1 MKEFFETLFSPK
13 KALTSKS
20 WRWQYYG
27 AITDAKWYLAILN
40 ILVISLCVVVGFL
53 LLARVFCEYREFH
66 FFRITTFTLSVTLLW
81 RVSVVVQKLNTIFCL
96 RKQETRITW
105 SQIILLIVIGLF
117 VISLVEL
124 LNPQKDSL
132 EATMLGGAGLV
143 LGWIFKDTIKSVVAF
158 FYLRANG
165 LLKIGDWIE
174 VKPQGIDG
182 IVKRVSLTTVTLE
195 NWDTTTSAFPTF
207 ILHSQHFKN
216 NQKMMDG
223 KTQGRQMQKT
233 FIFDTGWIQYLK
245 GEELDTLKKRIAK
258 YNPSMTAF
266 YDYYI
271 EKLREEKVEADK
283 ILNIQIFRHY
293 IYHWLMQHEH
303 ISHEPR
309 LIVRWLEQ
317 KNEGLPLQIYAFI
330 TDSYLA
336 PFEWQQSQIIEHIVE
351 SMAWFNL
358 QLYQSAS
365 GYDTSNSN
373 ITMVN
378 EQADYKKNQ
387 TL

>member
-53 LLARVFCEYREFH
+53 LLARVFCEYRQFY
-66 FFRITTFTLSVTLLW
+66 FLRITTFALSVTLLW

-124 LNPQKDSL
+124 LNPQKDSP

-143 LGWIFKDTIKSVVAF
+143 LGWIFKDTIKSVAAF

-174 VKPQGIDG
+174 VEPQGIDG
-182 IVKRVSLTTVTLE
+182 IVKSVSLTTVTLE

-271 EKLREEKVEADK
+271 EKLREEKIEADK

-365 GYDTSNSN
+365 GYDASNSN

>member
-53 LLARVFCEYREFH
+53 LLARVFCEYRQFH

-124 LNPQKDSL
+124 LNPQKDSP

-143 LGWIFKDTIKSVVAF
+143 LGWIFQDTIKSVAAF

-174 VKPQGIDG
+174 VEPQSIDG

-195 NWDTTTSAFPTF
+195 NWDTTTSAFPTY

-365 GYDTSNSN
+365 GYDASNSN

>member
-1 MKEFFETLFSPK
+1 MKEFFKTLFSPK

-53 LLARVFCEYREFH
+53 LLARVFCEYRQFH

-117 VISLVEL
+117 VISLVEF
-124 LNPQKDSL
+124 LNPQKDSP

-143 LGWIFKDTIKSVVAF
+143 LGWIFQDTIKSVAAF

-174 VKPQGIDG
+174 VEPQGIDG

-271 EKLREEKVEADK
+271 EKLREEKVGADK

-336 PFEWQQSQIIEHIVE
+336 PFEWQQSQIIEHIIE

-365 GYDTSNSN
+365 GYDASNSN

>member
-27 AITDAKWYLAILN
+27 AITDAKWYLTILN

-53 LLARVFCEYREFH
+53 LLARVFFEYRQFH

-117 VISLVEL
+117 VISLVEF
-124 LNPQKDSL
+124 LNPQKDSP
-132 EATMLGGAGLV
+132 EATMLGGAGLI
-143 LGWIFKDTIKSVVAF
+143 LGWIFQDTIKSVAAF

-174 VKPQGIDG
+174 VEPQSIDG

-195 NWDTTTSAFPTF
+195 NWDTTTSAFPTY

-223 KTQGRQMQKT
+223 KTHGRQMQKT

-365 GYDTSNSN
+365 GYDASNSN

>member
-53 LLARVFCEYREFH
+53 LLARVFCEYRQFH

-124 LNPQKDSL
+124 LNPQKDSP

-143 LGWIFKDTIKSVVAF
+143 LGWIFKDTIKSVAAF

-174 VKPQGIDG
+174 VEPQGIDG
-182 IVKRVSLTTVTLE
+182 IVKSVSLTTVTLE

-365 GYDTSNSN
+365 GYDASNSN

>member
-117 VISLVEL
+117 VISLVEF
-124 LNPQKDSL
+124 LNPQKDSP

-143 LGWIFKDTIKSVVAF
+143 LGWIFKDTIKSVAAF

-174 VKPQGIDG
+174 VEPQGIDG
-182 IVKRVSLTTVTLE
+182 IVKSVSLTTVTLE

-293 IYHWLMQHEH
+293 VYHWLMQHEH

-309 LIVRWLEQ
+309 LIVRWFEQ

>member
-53 LLARVFCEYREFH
+53 LLARVFCEYRQFH

-117 VISLVEL
+117 VISLVEF
-124 LNPQKDSL
+124 LNPQKDSP

-143 LGWIFKDTIKSVVAF
+143 LGWIFQDTIKSVAAF

-174 VKPQGIDG
+174 VEPQGIDG

-271 EKLREEKVEADK
+271 EKLREEKVGADK

-336 PFEWQQSQIIEHIVE
+336 PFEWQQSQIIEHIIE

-365 GYDTSNSN
+365 GYDASNSN

>member
-1 MKEFFETLFSPK
+1 MKEFFKTLFSPK

-53 LLARVFCEYREFH
+53 LLARVFCEYRQFH

-117 VISLVEL
+117 VISLVEF
-124 LNPQKDSL
+124 LNPQKDSP

-143 LGWIFKDTIKSVVAF
+143 LGWIFQDTIKSVAAF

-174 VKPQGIDG
+174 VEPQGIDG

-365 GYDTSNSN
+365 GYDASNSN